1 MPGPTSLPRSGDING
16 LLYAGERRAGE
27 RALGPEEKGKRKGK
41 RVGVFVGRL
50 RQGVCVQDSLGVGDL
65 HRVPTRVRDRKGDVS
80 GTGVDLGASGLIK
93 INIVCVPRAR
103 RQGREGGG

>member
-50 RQGVCVQDSLGVGDL
+50 RQGVCVQDSLGVRDL
-65 HRVPTRVRDRKGDVS
+65 HGVPPRVRRQTVVEGNS
-80 GTGVDLGASGLIK
+80 ADLGGRPLLKKQTHVRIQ
-93 INIVCVPRAR
+93 IAR
-103 RQGREGGG
+103 RQLRELA